1 MFNDPYIPQ
10 VNDNDSGKNGVFS
23 LSLVG
28 NNGTF
33 EISPTVAER
42 HAQFI
47 IKVRDN
53 TMLDFEARKSV
64 VFQVNILW
72 FLLNLFYIMALSLII
87 KTFNLY
93 KIFYNS
99 QLLPL
104 LITYKWE
111 ICERCIHNKKMLFIL
126 DFSSRAWPC
135 NESVSDSERDS
146 ISERRQR

>member
-1 MFNDPYIPQ
+1 MLLNIFHTSSYITYLDENAPQGTALIFNDPYIPQ
-10 VNDNDSGKNGVFS
+10 VNDNDAGKNGVFS

-64 VFQVNILW
+64 VFQVPTKYYK
-72 FLLNLFYIMALSLII
+72 LLKVFFDINNYVDMFRYFII
-87 KTFNLY
+87 HY
-93 KIFYNS
+93 
-99 QLLPL
+99 
-104 LITYKWE
+104 
-111 ICERCIHNKKMLFIL
+111 
-126 DFSSRAWPC
+126 
-135 NESVSDSERDS
+135 
-146 ISERRQR
+146 

>member
-1 MFNDPYIPQ
+1 MDENAPQGTALVFNDPYIPQ
-10 VNDNDSGKNGVFS
+10 VNDNDAGKNGVFS

-64 VFQVNILW
+64 IFQVKYRNP
-72 FLLNLFYIMALSLII
+72 S
-87 KTFNLY
+87 
-93 KIFYNS
+93 
-99 QLLPL
+99 L
-104 LITYKWE
+104 LILILRIDNE
-111 ICERCIHNKKMLFIL
+111 IITTI
-126 DFSSRAWPC
+126 FSRF
-135 NESVSDSERDS
+135 
-146 ISERRQR
+146 